1 MTETINVRKTPL
13 FDRHVEAGARMV
25 EFAGY
30 MMPIQYEGIMAEHN
44 LVRTAAGIFDLTH
57 MGEIEIKGKRALEFV
72 NHLITNDLAH
82 LPAGGIVYTA
92 ICKEDGGILDD
103 ALAYRMEDGIYMVV
117 NASNKDKIW
126 RWILTQ
132 KWDDVTVKDLSDST
146 ALIAVQG
153 PRAGEITAKVT
164 DVDLS
169 GMEYYHFARG
179 KVMGADAIVSRT
191 GYTGEDGFEIYIDND
206 KAPAL
211 WDRLMEEGKP
221 YGMKPIGLGARDT
234 LRLEARYALYG
245 NELDEDTNPLE
256 AGIKWVVKLDKPG
269 FIGRDALQKV
279 SAQKPARKLIGFE
292 MTKPGV
298 PRHGFQVFDAKGALI
313 GKVTSGTHS
322 PTLKKALGLALVRRD
337 SGKTGD
343 EIMIEI
349 RGKKTPAVVVKTPFY
364 TGSVKSRK
372 E

>member
-1 MTETINVRKTPL
+1 
-13 FDRHVEAGARMV
+13 
-25 EFAGY
+25 
-30 MMPIQYEGIMAEHN
+30 
-44 LVRTAAGIFDLTH
+44 
-57 MGEIEIKGKRALEFV
+57 
-72 NHLITNDLAH
+72 
-82 LPAGGIVYTA
+82 
-92 ICKEDGGILDD
+92 
-103 ALAYRMEDGIYMVV
+103 
-117 NASNKDKIW
+117 
-126 RWILTQ
+126 
-132 KWDDVTVKDLSDST
+132 VKDLSDST